1 MFKNKLQLFAYD
13 TYCDFNSTAANAVAG
28 KDILVMI
35 FNSDGS
41 DLLAIAG
48 QKGLTINRSA
58 DTIEVSSKDTQGGWK
73 SSIAGMKEWSIDLDG
88 VYVASDE
95 SHRVLSAAFENSDPV
110 CLKVVNNKLGTD
122 LFGGLAS
129 ITDYPL
135 EAPFDDAM
143 TYSLTLSGNGALVDL
158 SSMYASPN
166 LVRITKPS
174 SGPKT
179 AEVRILGAIGTITG
193 ASEATG
199 VSAAISDGIATIS
212 VSSSA
217 SKGLATVTFTDS
229 TSGTAQT
236 CDVTVIIE

>member
-35 FNSDGS
+35 YNSDGS

-58 DTIEVSSKDTQGGWK
+58 DTIEVSSKDTEGGWK
-73 SSIAGMKEWSIDLDG
+73 SNIAGMKEWSIDLDG

-110 CLKVVNNKLGTD
+110 CLKVVNNKLDTD
-122 LFGGLAS
+122 LFGGLAY

-135 EAPFDDAM
+135 EAPYDDAM
-143 TYSLTLSGNGALVDL
+143 TYSLTLSGNGALTDL
-158 SSMYASPN
+158 SSMYASPG
-166 LVRITKPS
+166 LVRIKKPS
-174 SGPKT
+174 SGTAT
-179 AEVRILGAIGTITG
+179 AEVRILGATGTITG
-193 ASEATG
+193 ASNDTG
-199 VSAAISDGIATIS
+199 VSATVSDGIGTIS
-212 VSSSA
+212 VTSSA
-217 SKGLATVTFTDS
+217 QKGLASVTFTDS
-229 TSGTAQT
+229 TTGTAQT
-236 CDVTVIIE
+236 CTVEVIIE